1 MLSPDLYELRFAE
14 YRELFFPL
22 ALPPIHDPPLIKTAR
37 SKSGRPG
44 KNRATTTSFFHIHT
58 FSYTCTLNWTLKIPT
73 SAVIEPTHTHIHVDY
88 TFFSPV
94 AVSTFAKENA
104 INGPIEKFLHA
115 TRSIRTA
122 SPKRRMLISVQFD
135 GAKLDNLPIHRTP
148 VATFCIDRHRVF
160 NAAGG

>member
-1 MLSPDLYELRFAE
+1 MLSLDLYELRFAE

-22 ALPPIHDPPLIKTAR
+22 ALPRSTIRRSLKQQEAKVEDQAKTVQQPPSTTHVPSLI
-37 SKSGRPG
+37 
-44 KNRATTTSFFHIHT
+44 
-58 FSYTCTLNWTLKIPT
+58 CTLNWTLKIPT
-73 SAVIEPTHTHIHVDY
+73 SAVIEPTHTHTRRLYIL
-88 TFFSPV
+88 FSL

-122 SPKRRMLISVQFD
+122 SPKRRMLISVQFH

-148 VATFCIDRHRVF
+148 VTTFCIDRYRVF
-160 NAAGG
+160 NVGG